1 MKKLISLIAG
11 ISLAVSSFAQDST
24 GLSYPES
31 VTSDGQFL
39 YVTNVGKTFDPTAKD
54 GDGFISKVSPDG
66 KTITPFITDAKLN
79 APKGCG
85 IIRGVLYVTD
95 VDRIV
100 GFQLHTGKKVVDI
113 NLSVTG
119 ASFVNDIAVKDDYA
133 VFVSATDVGKVF
145 EVNIRTGSYQEVANV
160 KGANGL
166 WYDKA
171 QQRLYTCSFD
181 FQNMQGGELGFISWK
196 NNIPSYEK
204 LGTLQGAFDGLALID
219 DHTLIVSDWGA
230 LDRPAGFVQKFDL
243 NTKKATKLDWSVIA
257 GPADFYF
264 DAKQNR
270 LVIPAMVASKLVVQ
284 AL

>member
-1 MKKLISLIAG
+1 MKKLIALIAG
-11 ISLAVSSFAQDST
+11 IALAVSSFAQDST
-24 GLSYPES
+24 ALSYPES

-39 YVTNVGKTFDPTAKD
+39 YVTNVGKALEPSAKD
-54 GDGFISKVSPDG
+54 SDGFISKVSLDG
-66 KTITPFITDAKLN
+66 KTISRFTIDAKLN
-79 APKGCG
+79 APKGSG
-85 IIRGVLYVTD
+85 IVRGVLYVTD
-95 VDRIV
+95 IDRIV

-119 ASFVNDIAVKDDYA
+119 SSFLNDLAVKDDYA

-145 EVNIRTGSYQEVANV
+145 EVNIRTGSYQEVTNV

-171 QQRLYTCSFD
+171 KERLYTCSFD
-181 FQNMQGGELGFISWK
+181 FQNMQGGELGVISWK
-196 NNIPSYEK
+196 NNIPAYEK

-243 NTKKATKLDWSVIA
+243 NTKKATKLDWPLIA
-257 GPADFYF
+257 SPADFYF
-264 DAKQNR
+264 DAKEKR
-270 LVIPAMVASKLVVQ
+270 LVIPAMVAGKLVVQ